1 MADKKAPRR
10 TADPWDASV
19 RKQEQQGKLRESN
32 AAQKL
37 KGEQE
42 ARRRDDKALRRGQ
55 NDSPGGKG
63 GPGYTVKNPRGRG

>member
-19 RKQEQQGKLRESN
+19 RRQEQQGRLRESN

-42 ARRRDDKALRRGQ
+42 ARRRDDKALRQGQ
-55 NDSPGGKG
+55 NDD
-63 GPGYTVKNPRGRG
+63 TVKKRG